1 MSKLC
6 WVLLVV
12 MGCLSLPVQSQSLHY
27 TCGVTE
33 PGIYTI
39 SASQAR
45 QLGFQSLGE
54 VAIYG
59 YPGMLPQVLDSA
71 QLSLQELPGWQTGE
85 ALYFY
90 LEGPH
95 SIRLSEEG
103 ILDYSHHAYTDTLRY
118 LLGKKASPKRI
129 QELPGLAQAP
139 ASIPLTY
146 QLYALKEEKI
156 NLLNS
161 GRSWYSNPIRQGQ
174 SLSISFGLSTSSTAP
189 WLLHARLMS
198 QSNSPSLMR
207 ALVVNELLQEVEF
220 PALPASTYG
229 IKGNE
234 ASFSIGFTPSGGRLD
249 QLRFVYQGTG
259 SGHLDVALVAVPFA
273 SLSPSEGIY
282 HSQTQV
288 LFPLQLGLN
297 TWEVSDLHEPKSY
310 QTGKAA
316 LGKKW
321 LVFSPKNAKPLQ
333 NFRSISPRTLPSTP
347 AALLLIS
354 APQLKEVAEQIQAVK
369 ANQGIETQVVLTTE
383 IYDWFGYGNPDL
395 TAIRNFIAHEYHR
408 GKQLKNV
415 LILGKG
421 TFDYKKKLGGRP
433 NLVPIYTSRS
443 SLDPLT
449 TYSSDDYFGLLD
461 WGQGAWEESKS
472 GDAPL
477 RIGIGRI
484 PAISAAEASTWL
496 AKLKAYG
503 KVSSGQAPPT
513 LTFLADDGDNAI
525 HLGDSEVHAAYFQK
539 NQPYYRSQKLY
550 LDRFPQE
557 KIGTRQASEA
567 AKSALEETLT
577 RGTLL
582 LNYVGHGNETTLSAE
597 EIFRVQDLENWPSQ
611 PQLPLWF
618 TATCEFGRHDSPFIR
633 SAAEELL
640 FAKEKGAIGLLSTGR
655 PVFSSVNFSINQS
668 FLQALIPSATT
679 TSQDLGELFRKTK
692 NNSLNGVYNRNFSL
706 LGDPS
711 MRLALPELG
720 IRVEEFIRLDT
731 QAKVDTLK
739 GLDRVQ
745 LRAEVIDPATQAF
758 LPNFN
763 GRFLVEL
770 WDKPSQQKT
779 LGDEHPPVEFEEEK
793 ERLFVGEGE
802 VKNGQLIAQLLVPA
816 GIDSRV
822 TLINLRLHAWDETK
836 QEHAAGIVQVLLGGS
851 RSVVSQDKEGPRI
864 SATIGNSPIQ
874 EISPLAST
882 QVEVL
887 LQFEDPSGTN
897 STSILP
903 EKTLQFRINGGATQY
918 FNREYLALEGGV
930 EKGQALVLLKGL
942 EEGKNEIQVFAW
954 DLLGNPSSYTFN
966 LLVEGSTQLR
976 IVSHQVFPNPA
987 SEKSSFVF
995 QHNRPNENLIA
1006 TLTLYSLTGQ
1016 ILFTEEK
1023 RFIKAAETLTAGE
1036 WIFLQGKTKYP
1047 TKGTYIYR
1055 LTLQSETSENK
1066 ASVSGKLVIQ

>member
-1 MSKLC
+1 MSRLC

-12 MGCLSLPVQSQSLHY
+12 MGFLSLPLQSQSLHY

-33 PGIYTI
+33 AGIYTI

-45 QLGFQSLGE
+45 QLGFQSLNE
-54 VAIYG
+54 VTMYG

-71 QLSLQELPGWQTGE
+71 ELSLQEIPGWQSGE

-90 LEGPH
+90 LQGPH
-95 SIRLSEEG
+95 GIRLSEEG
-103 ILDYSHHAYTDTLRY
+103 LLDHSHHAYTDTLRY
-118 LLGKKASPKRI
+118 LLGKKTAPTRI
-129 QELPGLAQAP
+129 QELAGLAQALTDP
-139 ASIPLTY
+139 PLTY
-146 QLYALKEEKI
+146 RLHALKEEKI

-174 SLSISFGLSTSSTAP
+174 SLSISFGLSTTSTAP

-198 QSNSPSLMR
+198 QSNSNSLMR
-207 ALVVNELLQEVEF
+207 ALVGNELLQEVEF
-220 PALPASTYG
+220 PALPSSTYG

-234 ASFSIGFTPSGGRLD
+234 ASFSLEFTPSGGRLD

-259 SGHLDVALVAVPFA
+259 SGHLDVALVGVPFA
-273 SLSPSEGIY
+273 SLTPSEGIY
-282 HSQTQV
+282 HSQTQAA
-288 LFPLQLGLN
+288 FPLPSGLQ
-297 TWEVSDLHEPKSY
+297 TWEISNLHQPQAY
-310 QTGKAA
+310 LTGKAA

-321 LVFSPKNAKPLQ
+321 LVFDPKNAKPLK
-333 NFRSISPRTLPSTP
+333 NFRRSSPRSSSS
-347 AALLLIS
+347 AALLLIT
-354 APQLKEVAEQIQAVK
+354 APQLKEVAQQIQAVK
-369 ANQGIETQVVLTTE
+369 ASQGITTQVVLTTE
-383 IYDWFGYGNPDL
+383 IYDWFGYGNPDI
-395 TAIRNFIAHEYHR
+395 TAIRNFIANEYYR

-461 WGQGAWEESKS
+461 WGQGAWEESNS

-477 RIGIGRI
+477 RIGVGRI
-484 PAISAAEASTWL
+484 PAITPAEANAWL
-496 AKLKAYG
+496 AKLKTYG
-503 KVSSGQAPPT
+503 KVASGQAPPT

-525 HLGDSEVHAAYFQK
+525 HLRDSEVHSAYFQE
-539 NQPYYRSQKLY
+539 NHPYYRSQKLY

-557 KIGTRQASEA
+557 KVGTRQASRA
-567 AKSALEETLT
+567 AKSSLEQSLT
-577 RGTLL
+577 QGTLL

-611 PQLPLWF
+611 PLLPLWF

-640 FAKEKGAIGLLSTGR
+640 FSKEKGAIGLLSTGR
-655 PVFSSVNFSINQS
+655 PVFSSVNFSINKA
-668 FLQALIPSATT
+668 FLQALIPSAAAAN
-679 TSQDLGELFRKTK
+679 QDLGELFRKTK

-720 IRVEEFIRLDT
+720 IRVEEFIRLDNK
-731 QAKVDTLK
+731 AKVDTLK

-745 LRAEVIDPATQAF
+745 LRADVIDPGTQAF
-758 LPNFN
+758 LSSFN

-770 WDKPSQQKT
+770 WDKPSVLKT
-779 LGDEHPPVEFEEEK
+779 LGDEHPPVEFEEEV

-802 VKNGQLIAQLLVPA
+802 VKNGKLVAQLLVPP
-816 GIDSRV
+816 GIDSHV
-822 TLINLRLHAWDETK
+822 IPINLRLHAWDETRNE
-836 QEHAAGIVQVLLGGS
+836 QASGIVQVLLSGS
-851 RSVVSQDKEGPRI
+851 RPLESQDKEGPRI
-864 SATIGNSPIQ
+864 SATVGGKPIQ
-874 EISPLAST
+874 ELAPLAST

-887 LQFEDPSGTN
+887 LRFEDASGTN
-897 STSILP
+897 SSSTFP
-903 EKTLQFRINGGATQY
+903 EKTLQLRVNGGDIQY
-918 FNREYLALEGGV
+918 FHRAYVALAGGV
-930 EKGQALVLLKGL
+930 EKGQAKVLLKGL
-942 EEGKNEIQVFAW
+942 EEGTNEIQVLAW
-954 DLLGNPSSYTFN
+954 DLLGNASSFQVT
-966 LLVEGSTQLR
+966 LVVEGSTQLL
-976 IVSHQVFPNPA
+976 VLSHQVFPNPA
-987 SEKSSFVF
+987 SEKSSFIF

-1006 TLTLYSLTGQ
+1006 TLTLYSMTGQ

-1023 RFIKAAETLTAGE
+1023 RFVKAAERLTAGE
-1036 WIFLQGKTKYP
+1036 WIFLQPKTKYP
-1047 TKGTYIYR
+1047 AKGTYIYR
-1055 LTLQSETSENK
+1055 LTLLSETSRNRD
-1066 ASVSGKLVIQ
+1066 SVSGKLVIQ

>member
-6 WVLLVV
+6 WVLLAV
-12 MGCLSLPVQSQSLHY
+12 MGCLSLPLQSQSLHY

-33 PGIYTI
+33 AGIYTI

-45 QLGFQSLGE
+45 QLGFQSLNE
-54 VAIYG
+54 VTMYG

-71 QLSLQELPGWQTGE
+71 QLSLQEIPGWQSGE

-95 SIRLSEEG
+95 GIRLSEEG
-103 ILDYSHHAYTDTLRY
+103 QLDYSHHTYTDTLRY
-118 LLGKKASPKRI
+118 LLGKKNTPKRI
-129 QELPGLAQAP
+129 QELAGLAQAP
-139 ASIPLTY
+139 TSPPLTY
-146 QLYALKEEKI
+146 RLHALKEEKI

-161 GRSWYSNPIRQGQ
+161 GKSWYSNPIRQGQ
-174 SLSISFGLSTSSTAP
+174 SLSISFGLSTTSTAP

-198 QSNSPSLMR
+198 QSSSNSLMR
-207 ALVVNELLQEVEF
+207 ALVGDALLQEVEF
-220 PALPASTYG
+220 PALPSSTYS

-234 ASFSIGFTPSGGRLD
+234 ASFSVGFTPNGGRLD

-259 SGHLDVALVAVPFA
+259 SGHLDVALVGVPFA
-273 SLSPSEGIY
+273 SLSPNEGIY
-282 HSQTQV
+282 HSQTKEI
-288 LFPLQLGLN
+288 FPLQSGLQ
-297 TWEVSDLHEPKSY
+297 TWEVSSLHQPQAY

-321 LVFSPKNAKPLQ
+321 LVFSLKNAKTLQ
-333 NFRSISPRTLPSTP
+333 NFRSSSTRNLSAST
-347 AALLLIS
+347 AALLLIT
-354 APQLKEVAEQIQAVK
+354 APQLKEAAQQIQSVK
-369 ANQGIETQVVLTTE
+369 ASQGIATQVVLTTE
-383 IYDWFGYGNPDL
+383 IYDWFGYGNPDI
-395 TAIRNFIAHEYHR
+395 TAIRNFIANEYHR

-461 WGQGAWEESKS
+461 WGQGAWEESNS

-484 PAISAAEASTWL
+484 PAITPAEASAWL
-496 AKLKAYG
+496 AKLKSYG
-503 KVSSGQAPPT
+503 KVTSRQAPPT

-539 NQPYYRSQKLY
+539 NHPYFRSQKLY
-550 LDRFPQE
+550 LDRFSQE
-557 KIGTRQASEA
+557 KVGTRQVSQA
-567 AKSALEETLT
+567 AKSALEQSITQ
-577 RGTLL
+577 GTLL

-597 EIFRVQDLENWPSQ
+597 EIFRVQDLENWPAQ
-611 PQLPLWF
+611 AQLPLWF

-655 PVFSSVNFSINQS
+655 PVFSSVNFSINKA
-668 FLQALIPSATT
+668 FMQALIPSATAAN
-679 TSQDLGELFRKTK
+679 QDLGELFRKTK

-720 IRVEEFIRLDT
+720 IRVEKFIRLDNKT
-731 QAKVDTLK
+731 LVDTLK

-745 LRAEVIDPATQAF
+745 LHADVIDPITQAF
-758 LPNFN
+758 LPSFN
-763 GRFLVEL
+763 GRFMVEL
-770 WDKPSQQKT
+770 WDKASSQKT
-779 LGDEHPPVEFEEEK
+779 LGDEHLPIEFEEEV

-802 VKNGQLIAQLLVPA
+802 VKNGKLMAQLLVPP

-822 TLINLRLHAWDETK
+822 TPINLRLHAWDEMK
-836 QEHAAGIVQVLLGGS
+836 NEQASGIVQVLLGGQ
-851 RSVVSQDKEGPRI
+851 RPLESQDKEGPSI
-864 SATIGNSPIQ
+864 SASIGGKPIQ
-874 EISPLAST
+874 EVAPLAST

-887 LQFEDPSGTN
+887 LHFEDLSGTN
-897 STSILP
+897 SSSILL
-903 EKTLQFRINGGATQY
+903 EKTLQFRVNGGPVQY
-918 FNREYLALEGGV
+918 FHREYIALAGRV
-930 EKGQALVLLKGL
+930 EKGRAKVLIKGL
-942 EEGKNEIQVFAW
+942 VEGKNEIQVFAW
-954 DLLGNPSSYTFN
+954 DLLGNPNSNTFN
-966 LLVEGSTQLR
+966 FLVEGSAQLR
-976 IVSHQVFPNPA
+976 VLSHQVFPNPA

-1006 TLTLYSLTGQ
+1006 SLTLYSLAGQ

-1023 RFIKAAETLTAGE
+1023 RFIKAAEILTAGE

-1047 TKGTYIYR
+1047 AKGTYIYK
-1055 LTLQSETSENK
+1055 LTIQSETLENK
-1066 ASVSGKLVIQ
+1066 DSVSGKLVIQ

>member
-1 MSKLC
+1 MRRLC

-33 PGIYTI
+33 AGIYTI
-39 SASQAR
+39 SAAQAR
-45 QLGFQSLGE
+45 QLGFQSLSE

-71 QLSLQELPGWQTGE
+71 QLSLQEIPGWQSGE

-90 LEGPH
+90 LEGPN
-95 SIRLSEEG
+95 SIRLSEDG
-103 ILDYSHHAYTDTLRY
+103 ILDYSHHVYTDTLRY
-118 LLGKKASPKRI
+118 LLGKKITPKRL
-129 QELPGLAQAP
+129 QELAGLAQAP
-139 ASIPLTY
+139 TSPPLTY
-146 QLYALKEEKI
+146 RLHALKEEKI

-174 SLSISFGLSTSSTAP
+174 SLSISFGLSTASTAP

-207 ALVVNELLQEVEF
+207 ALLGNELLQEVGF
-220 PALPASTYG
+220 SALPSSTYSV
-229 IKGNE
+229 KGNE
-234 ASFSIGFTPSGGRLD
+234 ASFSLGFTPSSGRLD

-259 SGHLDVALVAVPFA
+259 SGHLDVAVVGVPFA

-288 LFPLQLGLN
+288 QFPLQSGLQ
-297 TWEVSDLHEPKSY
+297 TWEVSNLHQPQAFKS
-310 QTGKAA
+310 GNAA
-316 LGKKW
+316 LGRKW
-321 LVFSPKNAKPLQ
+321 LVFSPKNAKPIQ
-333 NFRSISPRTLPSTP
+333 NFRPSSPRTLPSTP
-347 AALLLIS
+347 AALLLIT
-354 APQLKEVAEQIQAVK
+354 APQLKEVAQQIQAVK
-369 ANQGIETQVVLTTE
+369 ASQGIATKVVLTTE

-395 TAIRNFIAHEYHR
+395 TAIRNFIAYEYHQ

-461 WGQGAWEESKS
+461 WGQGAWEETKS

-484 PAISAAEASTWL
+484 PAITPAEASLWL
-496 AKLKAYG
+496 AKLKTYG
-503 KVSSGQAPPT
+503 KVSSAQAPPT

-539 NQPYYRSQKLY
+539 NHPFYRSQKLY

-557 KIGTRQASEA
+557 KVGTRQASEA
-567 AKSALEETLT
+567 AKSALEQSLT

-597 EIFRVQDLENWPSQ
+597 EIFRVQDLENWPAQS
-611 PQLPLWF
+611 QLPLWF

-655 PVFSSVNFSINQS
+655 PVFSSVNFSINQA

-679 TSQDLGELFRKTK
+679 ANQDLGELFRKTK

-720 IRVEEFIRLDT
+720 IRVEEFIRLDN
-731 QAKVDTLK
+731 QSKVDTLK

-745 LRAEVIDPATQAF
+745 LRADVIDPATQAY

-763 GRFLVEL
+763 GRFLVEV
-770 WDKPSQQKT
+770 WDKPSRQKT
-779 LGDEHPPVEFEEEK
+779 LGDEHPPVEFEEEE
-793 ERLFVGEGE
+793 ERLFAGEGE
-802 VKNGQLIAQLLVPA
+802 VKNGKLVAQLLVPP
-816 GIDSRV
+816 GIDSQV
-822 TLINLRLHAWDETK
+822 TEINIRIHAWDETK
-836 QEHAAGIVQVLLGGS
+836 NEQASGIIQVPLGG
-851 RSVVSQDKEGPRI
+851 RRPLESQDKEGPRI
-864 SATIGNSPIQ
+864 SAAIGGKPIQ
-874 EISPLAST
+874 ELASLAST

-887 LQFEDPSGTN
+887 LRFEDPSGTN
-897 STSILP
+897 SSATLP
-903 EKTLQFRINGGATQY
+903 EKTLQLRVNQGAVQY
-918 FNREYLALEGGV
+918 FHRNYLALEGRF
-930 EKGQALVLLKGL
+930 EKGQANVLLEGL
-942 EEGKNEIQVFAW
+942 VEGANEIQVLAW
-954 DLLGNPSSYTFN
+954 DLLGNPSSYTFS

-976 IVSHQVFPNPA
+976 LLSHQVFPNPA

-1006 TLTLYSLTGQ
+1006 TLTIYSMTGQ

-1023 RFIKAAETLTAGE
+1023 RFIKAAKTIAAWD
-1036 WIFLQGKTKYP
+1036 WIFLQPKTKYP
-1047 TKGTYIYR
+1047 AKGTYIYN
-1055 LTLQSETSENK
+1055 LTLLSESSGERDS
-1066 ASVSGKLVIQ
+1066 ASGKLVIQ